1 MADLT
6 QADVGVTLIPQ
17 DVDFGGTKVVAY
29 PTVTFGDGQ
38 KTIPAGGLIPLP
50 PMGKFGMKREIKR
63 LVVCGGGG
71 SGYVFEYAAAS
82 HALLALMG
90 NYDFTG
96 DGPLIPAAGVA
107 IPATTLP
114 LMVVGE

>member
-6 QADVGVTLIPQ
+6 ASDFAVALIPQ
-17 DVDFGGTKVVAY
+17 DVDFLGAKVVSY
-29 PTVTFGDGQ
+29 PTLSFGDGQ

-50 PMGKFGMKREIKR
+50 AKEKFGMKREIKR
-63 LVVCGGGG
+63 IVVCGGGG
-71 SGYVFEYAAAS
+71 SGYVFEYVAAS

-90 NYDFTG
+90 NYDLTG
-96 DGPLIPAAGVA
+96 DGPLIPAGGVA

-114 LMVVGE
+114 LIVVGE